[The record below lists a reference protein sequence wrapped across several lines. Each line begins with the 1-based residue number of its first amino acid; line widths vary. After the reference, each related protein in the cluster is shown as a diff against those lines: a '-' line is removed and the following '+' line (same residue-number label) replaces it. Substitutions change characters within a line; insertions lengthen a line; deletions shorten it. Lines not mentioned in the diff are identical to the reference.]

1 MIKRYDPG
9 LKSRVREKSQPVL
22 APEQSLD
29 MPVVFHANGS
39 VGAAQHVDVVSQVC
53 RVRRIGIPRPLEESQ
68 RVCPAVV
75 PAMISRG
82 LEGLSDVIRGEERG
96 ASRS

>member
-1 MIKRYDPG
+1 
-9 LKSRVREKSQPVL
+9 LVATNS
-22 APEQSLD
+22 AT
-29 MPVVFHANGS
+29 
-39 VGAAQHVDVVSQVC
+39 QHVDVVNQVC
-53 RVRRIGIPRPLEESQ
+53 RVRIGIPRPLEESQ
-68 RVCPAVV
+68 RVGPAVV